1 MTASERTGILA
12 RIARTRTG
20 TAADRDAAVD
30 RRFANRPRGP
40 RLGATAQAIASGQT
54 LADVFAAAATRSGA
68 TVARAANA
76 EAVAETLRGLWRDHG
91 LEGPLVRADDPLCT
105 ACDDLAP
112 NHIGAAASGDR
123 VGISRAVAALAETGS
138 LIMASS
144 AATPTTA
151 NFLPETHIV
160 VVADSEIRES
170 LEDLWPDLRARG
182 AWPRTINQITGPSRT
197 GDIELTLQIGVH
209 GPRALLI
216 VVYGDG
222 R

>member
-12 RIARTRTG
+12 AIARTRSG
-20 TAADRDAAVD
+20 TAADREAAVD
-30 RRFANRPRGP
+30 RRFANLPRGP
-40 RLGATAQAIASGQT
+40 RLAIVADAIAEGAS

-68 TVARAANA
+68 TVVRAPSAA
-76 EAVAETLRGLWRDHG
+76 EVPATLRTLWRENR
-91 LEGPLVRADDPLCT
+91 LEGPLVRADDPLCA

-112 NHIGAAASGDR
+112 SHTGAAVGADR

-138 LIMASS
+138 LIMAS
-144 AATPTTA
+144 ADATPTTV
-151 NFLPETHIV
+151 NFLPETHVV
-160 VVADSEIRES
+160 VVAEADIHES
-170 LEDLWPDLRARG
+170 LEDLWPELRAKG
-182 AWPRTINQITGPSRT
+182 EWPRTINQITGPSRT